1 MQNSQKIDAARRNR
15 TVVGNVA
22 AGWLFGVTDRQSRR
36 DRRHGGLAV
45 KPVAASRSGASVN
58 TSYTATM
65 ELSTKHMST
74 PVTASTK
81 TCEFEFGIDIFPTGP
96 SELVVVHCPELK
108 ELLQ

>member
-1 MQNSQKIDAARRNR
+1 
-15 TVVGNVA
+15 
-22 AGWLFGVTDRQSRR
+22 
-36 DRRHGGLAV
+36 
-45 KPVAASRSGASVN
+45 
-58 TSYTATM
+58 M